1 MDACLSSV
9 APLEIGAQKNWD
21 MTTTHNKLKKE
32 LPNVL
37 SRTVWKASCV
47 TF

>member
-37 SRTVWKASCV
+37 SRTVWKVPCV